1 MFNSL
6 QIYKFKFSTK
16 NGKSNPEKFSSQKDK
31 IGNVQEGG
39 PLNN

>member
-6 QIYKFKFSTK
+6 QIYEFKFSTE

-31 IGNVQEGG
+31 AGQRSGG
-39 PLNN
+39 RPP

>member
-16 NGKSNPEKFSSQKDK
+16 NGKSNPEKFPSQKDK
-31 IGNVQEGG
+31 KIQRLGG
-39 PLNN
+39 RPP

>member
-6 QIYKFKFSTK
+6 QIYEFKFSTK

-31 IGNVQEGG
+31 KIQRLGG
-39 PLNN
+39 RPP